1 MSLDELELALRA
13 LTGVVAVGFVE
24 IDGVLVVE
32 VQVSAGASDT
42 IAREAVMRAH
52 EHAGQPVAVEIVR
65 WGGAPEP
72 GEREARLRLLDV
84 TADPEAGELAVRL
97 ALGDEPA
104 RGRAPMER
112 GILGAVEATVYAV
125 RTFVPEL
132 SYLPGWARVIETT
145 ADRRFLVAA
154 SVTDP
159 KQRRN
164 LRGIA
169 EGDNPIDGAARAT
182 LAALNR
188 VIGPDLGHR

>member
-1 MSLDELELALRA
+1 MF
-13 LTGVVAVGFVE
+13 VA
-24 IDGVLVVE
+24 
-32 VQVSAGASDT
+32 T
-42 IAREAVMRAH
+42 
-52 EHAGQPVAVEIVR
+52 
-65 WGGAPEP
+65 
-72 GEREARLRLLDV
+72 
-84 TADPEAGELAVRL
+84 DPEAGELTVRL
-97 ALGDEPA
+97 AHGDEQA

-125 RTFVPEL
+125 RTFVDDLPF
-132 SYLPGWARVIETT
+132 LPGWARVIETT

-159 KQRRN
+159 QTRQN

-188 VIGPDLGHR
+188 VIGPGLGRRRRFRQVHVSCPGSPASHGWSARDD

>member
-1 MSLDELELALRA
+1 MSLDELELALRS

-24 IDGVLVVE
+24 IDGLLVVE
-32 VQVSAGASDT
+32 VQVGAGASDT
-42 IAREAVMRAH
+42 IAREAVLRAH

-65 WGGAPEP
+65 WGGALESTS
-72 GEREARLRLLDV
+72 EARLRLVGV
-84 TADPEAGELAVRL
+84 TTDLEAGELTVRL
-97 ALGDEPA
+97 ALGEDQA

-125 RTFVPEL
+125 RTFVSDLP
-132 SYLPGWARVIETT
+132 YLPGWARVIETM

-159 KQRRN
+159 QARHN

-188 VIGPDLGHR
+188 VIGPDLVRPR

>member
-1 MSLDELELALRA
+1 VSLDELELALRA

-24 IDGVLVVE
+24 IDGLLVVE
-32 VQVSAGASDT
+32 VQVSASAHES
-42 IAREAVMRAH
+42 IARDAVLRAH

-72 GEREARLRLLDV
+72 PQEPRLQLVAV
-84 TADPEAGELAVRL
+84 TTDPGAGELTVRL
-97 ALGDEPA
+97 GLGDEQA
-104 RGRAPMER
+104 QGRAPMER

-125 RTFVPEL
+125 RTFVADLPF
-132 SYLPGWARVIETT
+132 LPGWARVIETT
-145 ADRRFLVAA
+145 PDRRFLVAA

-159 KQRRN
+159 QTRRN

-169 EGDNPIDGAARAT
+169 EGGNPVDGAARAT

-188 VIGPDLGHR
+188 VIARDLRRA

>member
-24 IDGVLVVE
+24 VDGLLVVE
-32 VQVSAGASDT
+32 VQVSALASET
-42 IAREAVMRAH
+42 IAREAVLRAH

-72 GEREARLRLLDV
+72 TPEVRLQLLGV
-84 TADPEAGELAVRL
+84 ATDPEAGELTVRL
-97 ALGDEPA
+97 ALGEEQA

-112 GILGAVEATVYAV
+112 GIFGSVEATVYAV
-125 RTFVPEL
+125 RTFVADLPF
-132 SYLPGWARVIETT
+132 LPGWARVIETT
-145 ADRRFLVAA
+145 AERRFLVAA

-159 KQRRN
+159 QARRS

-188 VIGPDLGHR
+188 VISPDLGRR

>member
-24 IDGVLVVE
+24 IDGLLVVE
-32 VQVSAGASDT
+32 VQVGAGAAET
-42 IAREAVMRAH
+42 IARDAVLRAH
-52 EHAGQPVAVEIVR
+52 EHAGQPVAVEVVR
-65 WGGAPEP
+65 WRGEAEP
-72 GEREARLRLLDV
+72 VAEVRLRLVEIATDH
-84 TADPEAGELAVRL
+84 DAGEITVRL
-97 ALGDEPA
+97 ALGEEQA

-132 SYLPGWARVIETT
+132 PFLPGWARVVETT

-159 KQRRN
+159 QARRN

-188 VIGPDLGHR
+188 VIGPDLVDG